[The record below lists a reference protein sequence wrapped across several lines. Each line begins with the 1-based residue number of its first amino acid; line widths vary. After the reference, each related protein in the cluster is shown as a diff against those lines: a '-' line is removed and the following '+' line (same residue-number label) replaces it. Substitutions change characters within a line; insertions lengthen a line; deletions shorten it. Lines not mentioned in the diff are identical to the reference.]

1 MNQFPSKQKRQ
12 AIELIEE
19 PGKTSQ
25 EEVPFELDPEYWVG
39 IGQANDLLG
48 ELDG

>member
-1 MNQFPSKQKRQ
+1 MQCGKCSTGGMNQFPSKQKRQ

-25 EEVPFELDPEYWVG
+25 EEVPFELDPEY
-39 IGQANDLLG
+39 
-48 ELDG
+48 